1 MRALITSLKIF
12 LFFTMLT
19 GILYPM
25 FVTGITQIFFRDNAN
40 GSILRI
46 DGKAIGSTLIG
57 QQFDSA
63 KYFSSRPSANGYF
76 PFPSGGSNYG
86 LSSDRLRKIV
96 AERKKQFY
104 TFNQLD
110 EPTEIPSEMLF
121 ASGSGLDPHISP
133 KAALLQV
140 ERIVKVRNLTVIQ
153 KEKLIRKINLEN
165 NHPQYRF
172 FGESCI
178 NVLMLNLELDQLN
191 SQAGKTN

>member
-1 MRALITSLKIF
+1 MRTFITSLKIF
-12 LFFTMLT
+12 LFFTLLT
-19 GILYPM
+19 GIIYPL
-25 FVTGITQIFFRDNAN
+25 FVTGIAQIFFRDNAN

-63 KYFSSRPSANGYF
+63 KYFSSRPSANGYL

-86 LSSDRLRKIV
+86 VTNDKLRKIV
-96 AERKKQFY
+96 AERKRQFY
-104 TFNQLD
+104 AFNQLD
-110 EPTEIPSEMLF
+110 EQTEIPSEMLF

-165 NHPQYRF
+165 NHPQYGI
-172 FGESCI
+172 FGKDCV
-178 NVLMLNLELDQLN
+178 NVLILNIELDQLN
-191 SQAGKTN
+191 SQVDKTN